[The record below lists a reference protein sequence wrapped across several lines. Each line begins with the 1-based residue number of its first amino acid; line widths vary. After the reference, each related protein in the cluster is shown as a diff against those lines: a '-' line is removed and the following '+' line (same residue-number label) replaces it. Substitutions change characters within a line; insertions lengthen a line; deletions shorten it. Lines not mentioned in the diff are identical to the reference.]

1 MYSRS
6 LRAPETSFFLF
17 GPRGTG
23 KSTWLRTVLPHAFVV
38 DLLHAG
44 TFNELLADPSRL
56 ESRIPRGWKD
66 FVVIDEV
73 QKAPALLDEVHRLIE
88 KHKLRFA
95 LTGSSARKLKRQ
107 GVNLLAGRARTLA
120 MHPLTTAELGAD
132 FDLKRSLQVGRLPEA
147 YQSNDAEDFLNA
159 YVQTYLREE
168 IQQEGLVR
176 NLAAFARFQ
185 EAMSFSQGA
194 LLNVSEI
201 ARTCSVERKVVEN
214 YVSILEDLMLG
225 CRLTAFTK
233 RAKREQVAHPKF
245 YFFDVGVYR
254 AIRPR
259 GPLDSEAETDGPA
272 IETLLL
278 QELRAINEAFKLRYS
293 IHFWRTRTGD
303 EVDFVL
309 YGEHGFL
316 AIEVKR
322 SARVR
327 EEDLRGLRRFGE
339 EYPKAQRLLVY
350 GGDQEVLQDDIR
362 IVPLEV
368 FLRRLPSL
376 LGPTAGSS
384 NAPPV

>member
-1 MYSRS
+1 VYSRT
-6 LRAPETSFFLF
+6 LKAPESSFFLF

-23 KSTWLRTVLPHAFVV
+23 KSTWLRSALPHAFTL
-38 DLLHAG
+38 DLLHAA

-56 ESRIPRGWKD
+56 EARIPKNWQD

-73 QKAPALLDEVHRLIE
+73 QKAPALLDEVHRLIT
-88 KHKLRFA
+88 KRGFRFA
-95 LTGSSARKLKRQ
+95 LTGSSARKLRRE

-120 MHPLTTAELGAD
+120 MHPLTTGELAED
-132 FDLKRSLQVGRLPEA
+132 HDLKRSLLVGRLPEA
-147 YQSNDAEDFLNA
+147 YQAKDAADFLA
-159 YVQTYLREE
+159 SYVQTYLREE

-176 NLAAFARFQ
+176 NLAGFARFQ

-194 LLNVSEI
+194 LLNLSEI
-201 ARTCSVERKVVEN
+201 ARTSSVERKVVEN

-225 CRLTAFTK
+225 HRLFAFTK
-233 RAKREQVAHPKF
+233 RAKREQVSHPKF

-259 GPLDSEAETDGPA
+259 GPLDSEAEAEGPA
-272 IETLLL
+272 LETLIY
-278 QELRAINEAFKLRYS
+278 QELRALNDALKLRYA
-293 IHFWRTRTGD
+293 IHFWRTPKGD

-327 EEDLRGLRRFGE
+327 EEDFRGLACFGAD
-339 EYPKAQRLLVY
+339 YPKAQRLLVY
-350 GGDQEVLQDDIR
+350 GGERDYVQDGIRVVPVGWFLDNLQ
-362 IVPLEV
+362 
-368 FLRRLPSL
+368 SL
-376 LGPTAGSS
+376 LTG
-384 NAPPV
+384 